1 MPLFTWSSIANGFF
15 TGKVRRDNYRQLVE
29 EGVLDGSSATA
40 YCTPDNFKRLDR
52 VETLAKEKKM
62 TIPQIALAY
71 VLNQPLNIFPLVG
84 ACSGDEIT
92 ANLQSLDTKLSQNEM
107 AWLDL
112 KLSRKPTRSKGG
124 K

>member
-1 MPLFTWSSIANGFF
+1 
-15 TGKVRRDNYRQLVE
+15 
-29 EGVLDGSSATA
+29 
-40 YCTPDNFKRLDR
+40 
-52 VETLAKEKKM
+52 M

-84 ACSGDEIT
+84 ARSGDEIT

-112 KLSRKPTRSKGG
+112 KSSQKPASMKSAKR
-124 K
+124 